1 MLTVEGSSMI
11 DIGINDGDKILVK
24 KQSHAESGQVVVAL
38 VEDGCATVKRF
49 YKKGDKVWLH
59 PENRNMN
66 DIFPTELTILGIV
79 VGLIR
84 TKIK

>member
-1 MLTVEGSSMI
+1 MQIEVVGVRFRH
-11 DIGINDGDKILVK
+11 GITTYSFSPNGGK
-24 KQSHAESGQVVVAL
+24 
-38 VEDGCATVKRF
+38 